1 MTGGSGAGKGPVR
14 IVKQSTNVTSGIA
27 VTQKLVTASI
37 AFGNLLSGTL
47 GPNGLDKMMYKTTG
61 EASITNDGA
70 KIVAELL
77 VRHPAAKAFVS
88 LAESQENACGDG
100 VTSCLLFASELMREG
115 GRLLGRG
122 VHPLI
127 LIEGYTAAHE
137 IAMKILEEKKTDF
150 SGYDHESLL
159 KVAKTSLSGT
169 IADFEDDF
177 LAKMVVDAVETIRF
191 IDQQEVF
198 APYVNVRMS
207 KRGEG
212 NIRESKLVK
221 GLIIDQ
227 RLKLEKMPKYLES
240 GKLLALS
247 CPLKIESSSR
257 DADIEIS
264 SAEKFAEFLE
274 AEDKLIQEKIDMV
287 LSSGAK
293 FIACKDEVDD
303 TILQA
308 LADEGCIVLSDLE
321 GPGLQDIADTC
332 NAWVIDHLEDID
344 TSHLGDF
351 EYVNVEIMEGNEGRR
366 ERIHLVAGDDAGIV
380 TLDICGT
387 DGLSSE
393 EAIRALFDSLRSVC
407 LAAEHKSTIT
417 GGGNFHS
424 YAATEIRV
432 AGEAKAGRQR
442 LAMDAYS
449 RALELIPCVLL
460 ENSGQD
466 KLDGLLELRA
476 KNVSIESEIGVDFNG
491 EITDIPDVKLC
502 SETLSSGLILAFETA
517 TTLLRIDQ
525 VISSRGD

>member
-1 MTGGSGAGKGPVR
+1 
-14 IVKQSTNVTSGIA
+14 
-27 VTQKLVTASI
+27 
-37 AFGNLLSGTL
+37 
-47 GPNGLDKMMYKTTG
+47 
-61 EASITNDGA
+61 
-70 KIVAELL
+70 
-77 VRHPAAKAFVS
+77 
-88 LAESQENACGDG
+88 
-100 VTSCLLFASELMREG
+100 
-115 GRLLGRG
+115 
-122 VHPLI
+122 
-127 LIEGYTAAHE
+127 
-137 IAMKILEEKKTDF
+137 
-150 SGYDHESLL
+150 
-159 KVAKTSLSGT
+159 
-169 IADFEDDF
+169 
-177 LAKMVVDAVETIRF
+177 
-191 IDQQEVF
+191 
-198 APYVNVRMS
+198 
-207 KRGEG
+207 
-212 NIRESKLVK
+212 
-221 GLIIDQ
+221 
-227 RLKLEKMPKYLES
+227 MPKYLES

-321 GPGLQDIADTC
+321 GPGLQDMADTC

-417 GGGNFHS
+417 GGGNFPPMLQRKFVWQ
-424 YAATEIRV
+424 ERQKQ
-432 AGEAKAGRQR
+432 EGR
-442 LAMDAYS
+442 
-449 RALELIPCVLL
+449 
-460 ENSGQD
+460 G
-466 KLDGLLELRA
+466 
-476 KNVSIESEIGVDFNG
+476 
-491 EITDIPDVKLC
+491 
-502 SETLSSGLILAFETA
+502 
-517 TTLLRIDQ
+517 
-525 VISSRGD
+525 

>member
-1 MTGGSGAGKGPVR
+1 MTGGSGTGKGPVR
-14 IVKQSTNVTSGIA
+14 ILKQSTNVTSGIA

-37 AFGNLLSGTL
+37 AFGDLLSGTL

-70 KIVAELL
+70 KIVSELL

-127 LIEGYTAAHE
+127 LIEGFSAAHE
-137 IAMKILEEKKTDF
+137 IALNILEQKKTEF
-150 SGYDHESLL
+150 TGYDHESLL

-177 LAKMVVDAVETIRF
+177 LARMVVDAVETIRF
-191 IDQQEVF
+191 IDEQEVF
-198 APYVNVRMS
+198 APYVNVRMA

-227 RLKLEKMPKYLES
+227 RLKLEKMPKHLES

-274 AEDKLIQEKIDMV
+274 AEDRLIQQKIDTI

-308 LADEGCIVLSDLE
+308 LADEGCIILSDLE

-332 NAWVIDHLEDID
+332 NAWVIDHLEDIEP
-344 TSHLGDF
+344 SHLG
-351 EYVNVEIMEGNEGRR
+351 EYDHVNVEVLEGSEGRR
-366 ERIHLVAGDDAGIV
+366 ERIHLVAGESAGIV
-380 TLDICGT
+380 TLDISGT

-407 LAAEHKSTIT
+407 LAAEHKSIIT

-424 YAATEIRV
+424 FAATEIRV

-449 RALELIPCVLL
+449 RALELIPCVLF

-476 KNVSIESEIGVDFNG
+476 KNISVDSDIGVDSDG
-491 EITDIPDVKLC
+491 QITEISDVKLC
-502 SETLSSGLILAFETA
+502 AETLSSGLILAFETA

-525 VISSRGD
+525 VISARGD